1 MQNEPSNL
9 DESLWRQST
18 SKSKAPGASPDAE
31 LELRLTEALSRLKN
45 AHVPSN
51 FTARIMDE
59 INREEMR
66 EARAPRWHWHW
77 HGNLWPR
84 FAGAAAALLLAVM
97 MVQHHETAAHR
108 VQLARTLETVADMR
122 SVPSVDALNNFEA
135 IQAMG
140 QRAHADEELLALVQ

>member
-1 MQNEPSNL
+1 MQNEPANL
-9 DESLWRQST
+9 HESLWRQNT
-18 SKSKAPGASPDAE
+18 SKSQATGASPDEE
-31 LELRLTEALSRLKN
+31 LELRLTESLSRLKD
-45 AHVPSN
+45 APLPSN

-66 EARAPRWHWHW
+66 ETHATRWRW
-77 HGNLWPR
+77 NLWPR

-97 MVQHHETAAHR
+97 MVQHHESVAHQ

>member
-18 SKSKAPGASPDAE
+18 SKSQAPGASPDAE
-31 LELRLTEALSRLKN
+31 LELRLTEALSRLKK
-45 AHVPSN
+45 AAVPSN

-66 EARAPRWHWHW
+66 EARTARWHWHW
-77 HGNLWPR
+77 NLWPR

-97 MVQHHETAAHR
+97 LVQYHETVAHR
-108 VQLARTLETVADMR
+108 VQLARTLETVADLR